1 MTADNGFS
9 ANYRILKSA
18 DFLKLSRQGKTL
30 RAPAFKIQILAN
42 NLKHPR
48 LGITVSR
55 HASKK
60 AKVRNTIKRQVRE
73 DFRLRKHHLPSLDL
87 VFIANTSTGM
97 LSRKELSLESGR
109 LFEMISETYRKKN
122 ICN

>member
-18 DFLKLSRQGKTL
+18 DFLKLSRHGKTL

-42 NLKHPR
+42 NLNHPR

-55 HASKK
+55 HASKR
-60 AKVRNTIKRQVRE
+60 ASVRNTIKRKVRE
-73 DFRLRKHHLPSLDL
+73 GFRLRKHHLPSVDL
-87 VFIANTSTGM
+87 VFIANASTGM
-97 LSRKELSLESGR
+97 LGRKELSLESSR
-109 LFEMISETYRKKN
+109 VFELISETYSKKI